1 MCYLRVFNNYDVMK
15 ELLDLILPR
24 DVLACFEVVK
34 VCTTSARIDIYLDE
48 KNIPP
53 AEYSGQ
59 GVLSKGFTVPTSIQ
73 DFPLRGRAVY
83 LHVRRRKWQL
93 PSGDVVSNKFS
104 LAADGT
110 RYSREF
116 AFFFKRDTWI
126 ITRSAARAS
135 RSSITSTGTY
145 WYSNTRNI

>member
-15 ELLDLILPR
+15 ELLDLTLLREILNSFK
-24 DVLACFEVVK
+24 AENI
-34 VCTTSARIDIYLDE
+34 TSTSNQIDIYLDE

-116 AFFFKRDTWI
+116 AFFLKGI
-126 ITRSAARAS
+126 L
-135 RSSITSTGTY
+135 G
-145 WYSNTRNI
+145 